1 MPTHSLALSFNGP
14 FEDDAQQRV
23 VEFLEANGYVRQDD
37 TLRFARGEEGA
48 GWWSSAMCDL
58 KTSLEV
64 QLSDDAVK
72 VLYEIDIEGQRLSEE
87 DRKFWPGE
95 AEHLSG
101 YLRGGPLFDLRHAE
115 QKRAA
120 KTRGSSIRMAMTV
133 GFAIFCVII
142 VLHFLDFI

>member
-1 MPTHSLALSFNGP
+1 MPTHKLELSFDGP
-14 FEDDAQQRV
+14 FEDDAAVCV
-23 VEFLEANGYVRQDD
+23 VEFLEANGYTRQDD

-58 KTSLEV
+58 KTALTVE
-64 QLSDDAVK
+64 LSAEAAK
-72 VLYEIDIEGQRLSEE
+72 VIYEIDIEGQRLSEE

-95 AEHLSG
+95 AEHLCG

-115 QKRAA
+115 QKRASR
-120 KTRGSSIRMAMTV
+120 TRGASIRLAMTA
-133 GFAIFCVII
+133 GFAIFCLII